1 MKQKREFESG
11 TTYQVSVGWELPEN
25 QKVGTSG
32 RSQRAI
38 RDSYRALE
46 LFA

>member
-11 TTYQVSVGWELPEN
+11 TTYQVSVAWEFPEN
-25 QKVGTSG
+25 QKVGTSD

-38 RDSYRALE
+38 RDSYWALE

>member
-11 TTYQVSVGWELPEN
+11 TTYQVNVAWEFPEN

-38 RDSYRALE
+38 RDSYWALE
-46 LFA
+46 LFV